1 VSTVAVAPAPATTG
15 LSLTVQSGDG
25 ALFPV
30 TPFNCTV
37 NGSGVPEIVRV
48 TGITGDVLTIQRH
61 QEGTSARAIAIGDT
75 IEVTITAKTLTDVEA
90 AVDIVSNALSVETS
104 ARNAAVNTVSN
115 A

>member
-1 VSTVAVAPAPATTG
+1 MAFDAHGNFVVSTVAVAPAPATTG

-48 TGITGDVLTIQRH
+48 TGITHAFLEQPVNQRRGLSLVGPDGH
-61 QEGTSARAIAIGDT
+61 
-75 IEVTITAKTLTDVEA
+75 VITAGGFEGRRLPGV
-90 AVDIVSNALSVETS
+90 VS
-104 ARNAAVNTVSN
+104 
-115 A
+115 